1 MPILL
6 SDSAYRHAHR
16 LLLSSATLQ
25 AIFVWLSAP
34 MACSLI
40 TRPVPAP
47 LDAQPELM
55 PTTRPTDACQFAQ
68 LNPKCSAAISPTSAF
83 MAVQ

>member
-1 MPILL
+1 MPILR
-6 SDSAYRHAHR
+6 SDSAYRPAHR

-34 MACSLI
+34 MVCSLI
-40 TRPVPAP
+40 TRPVLVP
-47 LDAQPELM
+47 LDVQPEPM

-68 LNPKCSAAISPTSAF
+68 PSPECSAATSPTSAF
-83 MAVQ
+83 MAVR